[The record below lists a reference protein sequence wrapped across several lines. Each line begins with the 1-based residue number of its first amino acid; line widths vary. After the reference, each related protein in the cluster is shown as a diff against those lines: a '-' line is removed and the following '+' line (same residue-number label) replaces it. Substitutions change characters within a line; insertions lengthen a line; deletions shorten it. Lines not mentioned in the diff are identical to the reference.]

1 MSPEPA
7 LVSVPPP
14 KSALPVREP
23 STTEAPVLSTTIPMG
38 FAESDALEPPKC
50 VDQMCAPPEFGVAV
64 GVGVAVGD

>member
-1 MSPEPA
+1 
-7 LVSVPPP
+7 
-14 KSALPVREP
+14 
-23 STTEAPVLSTTIPMG
+23 MG